1 MALQYIRKVG
11 LTVGGS
17 GGSRDFSTLRIVFQV
32 EQQTRQTPNLAEISV
47 YNVSRQTAQQ
57 FINKEFTKVTLT
69 AGYESNPGVIF
80 TGNIKFSRFGQET
93 PVDKR
98 LDIFCGDGDEPYVH
112 AVTKTTLPTGSTYM
126 DQVNAALQPMKAFG
140 VTLGHVAGLPTTK
153 LNGPRVLFDNSRN
166 ILRDIARA
174 TGTEWSIQNGQLQIL
189 PTNGS
194 LPNGDVVLTSDT
206 GLIGL
211 PTQTPGGIVVR
222 SLLNPSVRPGQII
235 RINNASIQRASP
247 DLSISGELTNA
258 KLPSIDADGRYKVI
272 VLNRI
277 GDTHGGPGGPW
288 FNEMTCLSADGSGY
302 VPQNLRQYV
311 PQ

>member
-1 MALQYIRKVG
+1 MALQYLRKIG
-11 LTVGGS
+11 LTVSGS
-17 GGSRDFSTLRIVFQV
+17 AGQRDFSTLRVVFHV
-32 EQQTRQTPNLAEISV
+32 EQQTRQTPNIAEISI

-57 FINKEFTKVTLT
+57 FIDKEFTKVTLT
-69 AGYESNPGVIF
+69 AGYEGNPGVIF
-80 TGNIKFSRFGQET
+80 KGNIKFSRFGQET

-112 AVTKTTLPTGSTYM
+112 AVTNKALPSGWTHK
-126 DQVNAALQPMKAFG
+126 DVVDAALEPMKAFG
-140 VTLGHVAGLPTTK
+140 VTMGYVAGLPTTK
-153 LNGPRVLFDNSRN
+153 FNGPRILFSNARD
-166 ILRDIARA
+166 ILRDTARA
-174 TGTEWSIQNGQLQIL
+174 TKTEWSIQNGQLQVLPYDGTLPGSEIIL
-189 PTNGS
+189 N
-194 LPNGDVVLTSDT
+194 SDT

-211 PTQTPGGIVVR
+211 PVQTPGGIVVR
-222 SLLNPSVRPGQII
+222 SLLNPIVMPGRVI
-235 RINNASIQRASP
+235 RINNGSIQRASP

-272 VLNRI
+272 VVNRI

-288 FNEMTCLSADGSGY
+288 FNEMTCLSADGRGY